1 MSTEHEDN
9 LRDLA
14 AMFAMAGLVMRDR
27 DEKIPLE
34 NVIEQSFLL
43 ADKFMETR
51 TLQPGGIVGIKR
63 RRKKPEGSE

>member
-14 AMFAMAGLVMRDR
+14 AMFAMAGLVMRND
-27 DEKIPLE
+27 KNTVSLE
-34 NVIEQSFLL
+34 SVIEQSFLL

-63 RRKKPEGSE
+63 RRKKSEDTE

>member
-14 AMFAMAGLVMRDR
+14 AMFAMCGLVARSNNVLV
-27 DEKIPLE
+27 PLE
-34 NVIEQSFLL
+34 NVVEQSFLL

-63 RRKKPEGSE
+63 RRKKSEDPE

>member
-14 AMFAMAGLVMRDR
+14 AMFAMCGIVMRNDR
-27 DEKIPLE
+27 STIDT
-34 NVIEQSFLL
+34 VVEQSFLL

-63 RRKKPEGSE
+63 RRKKSEDAE